1 MSRRTVC
8 SWRGSP
14 SGRSNHGDEKNLT
27 DQPGRPIE
35 SFPNFYGS
43 SQPYR
48 AFTLIH
54 EGIQYFTGGMI
65 ILYLVDLAAM
75 ALSRPAAATERAGSR
90 TGCGGLSEMTFQ
102 NIFVVLLSVL
112 LSVSASLWLTSSR
125 NQVAKVVQTRMIEL
139 VDDQHRI
146 RGTIGLLKTAGQE
159 EPQIL
164 LRDGRGNIAVLLS
177 INE

>member
-1 MSRRTVC
+1 
-8 SWRGSP
+8 
-14 SGRSNHGDEKNLT
+14 
-27 DQPGRPIE
+27 
-35 SFPNFYGS
+35 
-43 SQPYR
+43 
-48 AFTLIH
+48 
-54 EGIQYFTGGMI
+54 
-65 ILYLVDLAAM
+65 
-75 ALSRPAAATERAGSR
+75 
-90 TGCGGLSEMTFQ
+90 MTFQ

-112 LSVSASLWLTSSR
+112 LSVSASLWLTSGR